1 MKARR
6 SLPGTSQRL
15 AAMYYQQ
22 PPSQEEVTKQLTGA
36 VTTFLTFVAIVRVA
50 PAVIGL
56 FRPSE

>member
-1 MKARR
+1 
-6 SLPGTSQRL
+6 
-15 AAMYYQQ
+15 MYYQQ
-22 PPSQEEVTKQLTGA
+22 PPSQEEVTKQLTVA